1 MAKRKQTGNDALANN
16 RKARH
21 EYSILDTYEAGISL
35 TGTEIK
41 SVRAA
46 RITIGD
52 GFVSIKDGEA
62 YLMNVNIAEF
72 TQGNRFNHDPL
83 RTRKLLL
90 HQKEI
95 SKLQSAVSQK
105 GMTIVPLKVYIKHG
119 FAKVLIGVAQGKH
132 SYDKRE
138 TLKKRDQQRDIDRAL
153 SRRR

>member
-1 MAKRKQTGNDALANN
+1 MVKKKPATNDALANN

-21 EYSILDTYEAGISL
+21 DYSILETYEAGIEL

-52 GFVSIKDGEA
+52 GFVSIKNGQA

-83 RTRKLLL
+83 RTRRLLL
-90 HQKEI
+90 HKKEI
-95 SKLQSAVSQK
+95 GKLLAATAQK

-132 SYDKRE
+132 AYDKRE
-138 TLKKRDQQRDIDRAL
+138 ALKKRDQQRETDRELA
-153 SRRR
+153 RR